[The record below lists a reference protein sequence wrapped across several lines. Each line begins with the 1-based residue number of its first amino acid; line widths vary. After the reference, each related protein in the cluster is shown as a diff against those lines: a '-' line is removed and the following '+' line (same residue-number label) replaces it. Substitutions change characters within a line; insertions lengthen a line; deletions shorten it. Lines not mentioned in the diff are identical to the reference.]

1 MIPKIIH
8 CFWFGGREL
17 PESDK
22 KNIETWRRF
31 CPDYEIKLWDESTY
45 PIPDVP
51 YVQQA
56 FKMKK
61 WGHVSDYAR
70 LDVLYRYGGIYLD
83 TDVEIVKSFDSLLE
97 LNGFIGFENGV
108 NVNTGQGVGAEVGNT
123 IIKGMMDEYL
133 ERQFIKEDGT
143 CDLTPCPQIN
153 TEYLVK
159 LGLQQDD
166 TVQTINDMVIFPTD
180 YFCPKHILTGKI
192 KITGNTYSIHHFNG
206 SWFEAEKKAKMQRSE
221 RIRQIFGLRL
231 GNIIVWG
238 IVKAGA
244 FRNKLFGSK

>member
-1 MIPKIIH
+1 MVPKVIH

-22 KNIETWRRF
+22 KNMETWRRF

-45 PIPDVP
+45 PIPNVP

-70 LDVLYRYGGIYLD
+70 LDVLYKYGGIYLD
-83 TDVEIVKSFDSLLE
+83 TDVEIVRSFDSLLE
-97 LNGFIGFENGV
+97 LDGFIGFEDGV
-108 NVNTGQGVGAEVGNT
+108 NVNTGQGVGAEAGNT
-123 IIKGMMDEYL
+123 IIKGMMDDYL
-133 ERQFIKEDGT
+133 ERQFIKVDGT

-153 TEYLVK
+153 TKYLIE
-159 LGLQQDD
+159 LGLIQND
-166 TVQTINDMVIFPTD
+166 TLQTINDMVIFPTD

-192 KITGNTYSIHHFNG
+192 TITNNTYSVHHFNG
-206 SWFEAEKKAKMQRSE
+206 SWLESDKKTKME
-221 RIRQIFGLRL
+221 FCKRIHQILGFRL
-231 GNIIVWG
+231 GNIIVWW

-244 FRNKLFGSK
+244 LRNKLFG